1 MLHMG
6 GGPSKK
12 TSFRTFRG
20 FMSQSGKMKGLPN
33 CAKGGGGE
41 GLKMLNRRKEKIVN
55 SKKLKKTNQM
65 LDRQIF
71 GNLV

>member
-6 GGPSKK
+6 GGLSKK

-20 FMSQSGKMKGLPN
+20 FNESKRKNEGLPN
-33 CAKGGGGE
+33 CAKGGGE

>member
-33 CAKGGGGE
+33 CAKGGGGRGAE
-41 GLKMLNRRKEKIVN
+41 NAEPKERK
-55 SKKLKKTNQM
+55 
-65 LDRQIF
+65 DC
-71 GNLV
+71 